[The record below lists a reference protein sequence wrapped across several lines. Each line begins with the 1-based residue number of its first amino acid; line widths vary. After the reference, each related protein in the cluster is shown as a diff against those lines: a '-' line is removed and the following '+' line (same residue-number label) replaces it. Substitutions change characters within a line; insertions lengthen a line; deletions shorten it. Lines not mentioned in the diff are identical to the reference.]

1 MPPEVNPEL
10 AALEADLKQ
19 LEADYNSFFAGRAAR
34 PPVELRGRIEGAM
47 RRLDRQR
54 PAGTVDRFRFSTLQS
69 RYSVFCD
76 LWDRGLRAREEGRP
90 GPFAHLRKA
99 VADEPR
105 RPDDRILHVTTFTNL
120 ADEQEKLQE
129 LYHSIVDA
137 RHELGAPQPPFHRF
151 AELVKNQI
159 TEMQQGGT
167 REVAFRVAIAEG
179 RLTFTARGLAGLPA
193 ESHE

>member
-10 AALEADLKQ
+10 LALEADLKQ

-34 PPVELRGRIEGAM
+34 PPGELRGRIESTM

-69 RYSVFCD
+69 RFSVFCD

-90 GPFAHLRKA
+90 GPFAHLRRA
-99 VADEPR
+99 AGDEPR

-120 ADEQEKLQE
+120 ADEQEKLEE
-129 LYHSIVDA
+129 LYHSVVDA
-137 RHELGAPQPPFHRF
+137 RSELGASQPPFHRF

-159 TEMQQGGT
+159 SEMQKDGT
-167 REVAFRVAIAEG
+167 REVAFRVAIADG
-179 RLTFTARGLAGLPA
+179 RLAFTARGLVGLPA
-193 ESHE
+193 DPAQ

>member
-10 AALEADLKQ
+10 AELETDLRQ

-34 PPVELRGRIEGAM
+34 PPVELRGRIESAM

-54 PAGTVDRFRFSTLQS
+54 PTGTVDRFRFSTMQS

-90 GPFAHLRKA
+90 GPFAHLRQA
-99 VADEPR
+99 AGDEPR
-105 RPDDRILHVTTFTNL
+105 RPDDRILHVTTFSNL
-120 ADEQEKLQE
+120 ADEQEKLEE
-129 LYHSIVDA
+129 LYHSVVDA
-137 RHELGAPQPPFHRF
+137 RNELGASQPPFHRF

-159 TEMQQGGT
+159 SEMQKDGT
-167 REVAFRVAIAEG
+167 REVAFRVAIADG
-179 RLTFTARGLAGLPA
+179 RLAFTARRLVGLPTDQA
-193 ESHE
+193 E

>member
-10 AALEADLKQ
+10 LALEADLKQ
-19 LEADYNSFFAGRAAR
+19 LEADYNAFFAGRAAR
-34 PPVELRGRIEGAM
+34 PPAELRGRIETTM

-69 RYSVFCD
+69 RHAVFCD

-99 VADEPR
+99 AGDEPR
-105 RPDDRILHVTTFTNL
+105 RPDDRILYVTTFTNL
-120 ADEQEKLQE
+120 ADEQEKLEE
-129 LYHSIVDA
+129 LYHSVVDA
-137 RHELGAPQPPFHRF
+137 RSELGASQPPFHRF

-159 TEMQQGGT
+159 SEMQKDGT
-167 REVAFRVAIAEG
+167 REVAFRVAIADG
-179 RLTFTARGLAGLPA
+179 RLAFTARGLLGLPA
-193 ESHE
+193 DPAK